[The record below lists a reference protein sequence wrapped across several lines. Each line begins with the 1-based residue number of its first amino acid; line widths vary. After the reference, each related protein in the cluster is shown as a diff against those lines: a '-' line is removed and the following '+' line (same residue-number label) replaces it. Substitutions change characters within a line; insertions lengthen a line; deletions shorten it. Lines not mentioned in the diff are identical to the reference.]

1 MSVLID
7 SLAVKA
13 TVTASGGLE
22 VQYFHNAQGG
32 GEVAVVD
39 DYVDSHNLE
48 LVESWTYPDYISE
61 LYTAR

>member
-22 VQYFHNAQGG
+22 VTSTTPRGG

>member
-13 TVTASGGLE
+13 TVTASGDLE
-22 VQYFHNAQGG
+22 VQYFHNAQE